1 MKENSLLEK
10 EDRKQFTKTFNEYHQ
25 NMKDYDDQMYANVTD
40 NEKHQL
46 EFEETAADLK
56 EMES

>member
-1 MKENSLLEK
+1 
-10 EDRKQFTKTFNEYHQ
+10 
-25 NMKDYDDQMYANVTD
+25 MKDYDDQMYANVTD

-56 EMES
+56 EMEN